1 MDSLKLLI
9 VRKLQHWRHT
19 AAFDEMNQQVL
30 AVNIKL
36 MEGRPVSDQ
45 HKGIGWFYFF
55 YPNPK
60 ICHTPASNFRRFHS
74 KISSV
79 Y

>member
-9 VRKLQHWRHT
+9 VRKLPQCRLT
-19 AAFDEMNQQVL
+19 AAYDEMEQQVL

-45 HKGIGWFYFF
+45 HYGIGWFYFF

-60 ICHTPASNFRRFHS
+60 VCRIPASNFRRF
-74 KISSV
+74 SSM